1 MSKVLVNESSL
12 VDIADAIREKNGT
25 EDTYKPSEMGDAVRG
40 IQSGGE
46 SSCLFYLSEYDEE
59 GYPTVLTYN
68 CQDTA
73 TLNGLTGRN
82 SAYTGRILSH
92 INKVIM
98 PNTVTTIG
106 ENAFVGGSSIEELS
120 NWDYITRVE
129 KQAFAIDNNS
139 YGDGGKGEA
148 RQGVKYTYLPPNITY
163 IGDNAFRKNLTNISD
178 PLPDTLTHIGGN
190 AFAYGGDSAW
200 EIHALPTNVNYIGT
214 NAFFCYRKLLI
225 TEVPASVETLGDYAF
240 DGNYD
245 KNSLTV
251 IKFLG
256 APITMG
262 KDIFRNNNKLMNIYV
277 PWSEGEVA
285 NAPWGATNATIHY
298 NTTYDENHNPIV

>member
-12 VDIADAIREKNGT
+12 TDIADAIREKNGT
-25 EDTYKPSEMGDAVRG
+25 EETYKPSEMGDAVRA
-40 IQSGGE
+40 IESGGE

-68 CQDTA
+68 CQDTS

-82 SAYTGRILSH
+82 GAYNGRILSH
-92 INKVIM
+92 IKKVIM
-98 PNTVTTIG
+98 PNTVTTI
-106 ENAFVGGSSIEELS
+106 EDSAFVGGASIEELS
-120 NWDYITRVE
+120 NWDYITRIE
-129 KQAFAIDNNS
+129 KQAFSIDNNS
-139 YGDGGKGEA
+139 YGDGGKGESSM
-148 RQGVKYTYLPPNITY
+148 GVKYTYLPPNITY
-163 IGDNAFRKNLTNISD
+163 IGTNAFRKNMVNISA
-178 PLPDTLTHIGGN
+178 PLPDTLTYIGDS

-200 EIHALPTNVNYIGT
+200 EINVLPPNVIYIGAS
-214 NAFFCYRKLLI
+214 AFQCYRKLLI
-225 TEVPASVETLGDYAF
+225 TEIPVSVETLGNYAF
-240 DGNYD
+240 DGTYD
-245 KNSLTV
+245 KNSLTI

-256 APITMG
+256 TPTEMG
-262 KDIFRNNNKLMNIYV
+262 KDIFRNNTKLVNIYV